1 VRCCGQIA
9 ISVQIN
15 GWLHDRL
22 WHTFPV
28 RCAAAIASGYRIT
41 FVVLVAR
48 LAGELLTPQQT
59 KSSAVPQALQLLD
72 FDFMLVLT
80 NIKYVAG

>member
-1 VRCCGQIA
+1 LNNPKVDLWTYLIA
-9 ISVQIN
+9 AAQ
-15 GWLHDRL
+15 DRY

-48 LAGELLTPQQT
+48 LAGELLTH
-59 KSSAVPQALQLLD
+59 SSPRLPAPVALQQLPHR
-72 FDFMLVLT
+72 
-80 NIKYVAG
+80 YVRELISWSGQFR